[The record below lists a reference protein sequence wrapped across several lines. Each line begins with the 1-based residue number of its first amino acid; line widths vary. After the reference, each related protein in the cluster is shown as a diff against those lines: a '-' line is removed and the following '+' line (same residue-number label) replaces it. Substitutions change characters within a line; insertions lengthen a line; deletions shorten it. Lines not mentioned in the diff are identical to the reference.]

1 MGEARLATAERLRR
15 LGLLPIAF
23 FVIHGSRHVIAGHS
37 YELLWLCT
45 VSCLLVGV
53 GMLAGAVRL
62 TAAAALWLPLG
73 TVLWIFDA
81 LRTGDFMATSALTH
95 LGGLAIAIVWLR
107 QTGFPAGSFA
117 LATAIGIFLQL
128 ASRYLSPYQA
138 NVNVSQF
145 VYPGSEA
152 YFPSYRVYWLV
163 IWLVATGIFWTVERL
178 CRQLPSQLV
187 KAESTTRA
195 RASR

>member
-1 MGEARLATAERLRR
+1 MNDAAGGPSDELFGQLGGRW

-45 VSCLLVGV
+45 VSCFLVG
-53 GMLAGAVRL
+53 AGILTGTVRL

-73 TVLWIFDA
+73 TLLWIFDA
-81 LRTGDFMATSALTH
+81 LRTRDWMVTSALTH
-95 LGGLAIAIVWLR
+95 LGGLVVAVVWLR

-145 VYPGSEA
+145 IYPGSEA
-152 YFPSYRVYWLV
+152 YFPSYRAYWLA
-163 IWLVATGIFWTVERL
+163 IWLVVVAIFWMVERVAL
-178 CRQLPSQLV
+178 RLLPV
-187 KAESTTRA
+187 WR
-195 RASR
+195 